1 MSSIALDH
9 PGDLSWFPGYPEA
22 ERRRIPSGDCPH
34 PCQHRI
40 LKVVAWGPDMAH
52 YELSVC
58 QDYGCQ
64 GNCRAWHGPSTYER
78 LMTMDWKLLA
88 PPGAHP

>member
-58 QDYGCQ
+58 QD
-64 GNCRAWHGPSTYER
+64 STYDR